1 MSKILLANWSVD
13 CFMDDEREK
22 LRIKEASIELA
33 GLVSSLNIG
42 SQEMPIEEYVQM
54 ARKEIV
60 DFKYNMGE

>member
-42 SQEMPIEEYVQM
+42 SQEMPIEE
-54 ARKEIV
+54 
-60 DFKYNMGE
+60 